1 MIAIA
6 VAAVIASFPPTDRR
20 VLKVCADPN
29 NLPFSNASEE
39 GFENKIV
46 RIVAQELNADVRY
59 VWHAQRRGN
68 VRETLNA
75 GECDVIPGVASS
87 LEMLATTRPY
97 YRASYMFISRTSDHL
112 HIASLDDPRLRSL
125 TIGVQLIGDDGAN
138 TPPAEAL
145 ARRGII
151 RNVRGY
157 MVYGDYAKP
166 DPQASIVE
174 AVARG
179 DIDVALVWGPVA
191 SFFSR
196 RSPHPMDLAPVTP
209 WLDGPALPMAYDV
222 SMGVRKDDRARLKQI
237 DQWLRS
243 NRPEISRI
251 LLSFGVSGAP
261 Q

>member
-1 MIAIA
+1 MMPLIALL
-6 VAAVIASFPPTDRR
+6 AALQSSAATE
-20 VLKVCADPN
+20 LKVCADPN
-29 NLPFSNASEE
+29 NLPFSNERRE
-39 GFENKIV
+39 GFEN
-46 RIVAQELNADVRY
+46 RIVERMAGDLGMSVHYEWR
-59 VWHAQRRGN
+59 AQRRGN

-75 GECDVIPGVASS
+75 GLCDVIPGVVST